1 MQGQSVAIC
10 TDDISRS
17 QWAEIVESTSLARLA
32 ETRPLPTAAAGL
44 PMPIELRHEQRYV
57 QGFSA
62 LLFGTG
68 RHAPNSNLTRP
79 SPYALTSI
87 HQIHSCNVIL
97 LERDGAYTGHR
108 HRSLISSFTILYLL
122 DLPFVVKVLSWN
134 N

>member
-87 HQIHSCNVIL
+87 HQ
-97 LERDGAYTGHR
+97 YTPAT
-108 HRSLISSFTILYLL
+108 SYCLSEMAPTQDIVTEISSPPLQSYICLIYPLL
-122 DLPFVVKVLSWN
+122 
-134 N
+134 